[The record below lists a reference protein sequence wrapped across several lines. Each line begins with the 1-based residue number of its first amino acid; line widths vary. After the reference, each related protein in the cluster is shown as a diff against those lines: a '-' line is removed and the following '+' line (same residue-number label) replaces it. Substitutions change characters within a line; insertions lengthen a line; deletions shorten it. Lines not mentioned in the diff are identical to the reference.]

1 MIRVYAQDHD
11 RIVILDEFDTEEEAK
26 EFMEKDYVAVTET
39 LDDVLVI
46 PKENM
51 FMNYVTHFMHEE
63 PDELPF

>member
-11 RIVILDEFDTEEEAK
+11 RIVVLDEFDTEEEAK
-26 EFMEKDYVAVTET
+26 EFMEKDYTAVSEISE
-39 LDDVLVI
+39 DILVI

-51 FMNYVTHFMHEE
+51 FMNYVARFIHEE

>member
-11 RIVILDEFDTEEEAK
+11 RIVVLDEFDTEEEAK
-26 EFMEKDYVAVTET
+26 KFMEKDYTAVSEISE
-39 LDDVLVI
+39 DIIVI